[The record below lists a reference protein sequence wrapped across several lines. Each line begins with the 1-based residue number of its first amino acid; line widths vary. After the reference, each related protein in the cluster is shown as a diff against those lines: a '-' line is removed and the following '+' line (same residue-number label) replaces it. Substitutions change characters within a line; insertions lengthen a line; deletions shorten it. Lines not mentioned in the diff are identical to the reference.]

1 MSEPF
6 GVTPAELRSVSSDL
20 NDASSQMKGVMS
32 SLRGQ
37 LAAEGAPWGG
47 GSIGEAATGPNGYL
61 AQGDWVDGSV
71 DAKTNLL
78 DYYSEMLK
86 QAADT
91 FEQSDNS

>member
-20 NDASSQMKGVMS
+20 NDASSRMKGVMS

-47 GSIGEAATGPNGYL
+47 GSIGEAATGPL
-61 AQGDWVDGSV
+61 MIQGNHGPVAMRNIRVKPMKIDD
-71 DAKTNLL
+71 
-78 DYYSEMLK
+78 
-86 QAADT
+86 
-91 FEQSDNS
+91 